1 MKNPCT
7 WRLIILAQLFFIIH
21 GGSLSNYTRGILR
34 NETEALAVSPV
45 KLLVYPNEVIMS
57 NGIVSVTFS
66 NPQGDVTAIRYGRI
80 ENILDTLNKEDNR
93 GYWDVVWNGDGDEK
107 SMFYDTE
114 ESNIDIE
121 ATHSVPI
128 DRADGTHFKVI
139 VQNENQVEI
148 SFSRTWKWSGAPLNI
163 DKRFIMHRGS
173 SGFYAYGIFERKSYF
188 PASRIDQIRIVF
200 KLREDLF
207 DYMAISDEIQ
217 KVMPSNKDR
226 ANGETLDYPEA
237 VRLENGEVDDKYQYA
252 SDNKDNKVH
261 GWISRKENIGFWI
274 ITPSDEFRTGGPL
287 KRDLTSHCGPTSLS
301 MFVSTHYAGLPLA
314 MYFENKE
321 PWKKVFGPVFIYL
334 NSNKKTWPMWED
346 AKLQLYKETLSWPY
360 NFPLSSD
367 FPRSNQRGV
376 LIGKLNVQDGYI
388 SLKFLQGAYAYV
400 GLAAPGKAGS
410 WQYESKWYQFW
421 TKADNKGNFVIKG
434 VRPGNYNL
442 FAWVPGLIG
451 DYKYDYI
458 VTISPGFTTRLNHLL
473 FKPPRVGVTL
483 WEIGYP
489 DRSSQEFYIPNSDPY
504 YSNYIF
510 KSFEKFRQYGLWYRY
525 SQMYPR
531 RDLVYIIGLS
541 NHTKHWLFA
550 QVTRNS
556 QKNVFEGTT
565 WQIVFRLEHI
575 EKNGMY
581 TLQLAI
587 AGASGAE
594 LQVRVNRYEK
604 LPLFTTGL
612 IGTENMI
619 ARHSNH
625 GLYRLYSVSFRGSQL
640 YMGKNVIYLTQTRG
654 RTPFNGLMYD
664 YIRLEAPSR
673 R

>member
-139 VQNENQVEI
+139 VQNENQVGI
-148 SFSRTWKWSGAPLNI
+148 SFSRTWKLSGAPLNI
-163 DKRFIMHRGS
+163 DKRFIMHSGS
-173 SGFYAYGIFERKSYF
+173 SGFYAYGIFERKNYF

-217 KVMPSNKDR
+217 K
-226 ANGETLDYPEA
+226 
-237 VRLENGEVDDKYQYA
+237 
-252 SDNKDNKVH
+252 
-261 GWISRKENIGFWI
+261 
-274 ITPSDEFRTGGPL
+274 
-287 KRDLTSHCGPTSLS
+287 

-346 AKLQLYKETLSWPY
+346 AKLQ
-360 NFPLSSD
+360 
-367 FPRSNQRGV
+367 
-376 LIGKLNVQDGYI
+376 
-388 SLKFLQGAYAYV
+388 
-400 GLAAPGKAGS
+400 
-410 WQYESKWYQFW
+410 WYQFW

-458 VTISPGFTTRLNHLL
+458 VTISPEFTTRLNHLL

-489 DRSSQEFYIPNSDPY
+489 DRSSQEFYIPNSDP
-504 YSNYIF
+504 
-510 KSFEKFRQYGLWYRY
+510 FRQYGLWYRY
-525 SQMYPR
+525 SQIYPR
-531 RDLVYIIGLS
+531 RDLVYIVGS
-541 NHTKHWLFA
+541 SDHTKHWLFA
-550 QVTRNS
+550 QVTMCYI
-556 QKNVFEGTT
+556 KNVFEGTT

-575 EKNGMY
+575 EKDGMY

-587 AGASGAE
+587 AGASVAE

-612 IGTENMI
+612 IGTENVI
-619 ARHSNH
+619 ARHNDH
-625 GLYRLYSVSFRGSQL
+625 GLYRLYSISFWGSQL
-640 YMGKNVIYLTQTRG
+640 YTGKNVIYLTQTRG